1 MGNSQRLPGP
11 SLQEVEGTLLV
22 MLSVQLTTSELTAGK
37 HLMEYRYRYQTFLQ
51 NLIQINISDS
61 QILSFII

>member
-1 MGNSQRLPGP
+1 MGNRQRLPGP
-11 SLQEVEGTLLV
+11 SLQEVEGTLV
-22 MLSVQLTTSELTAGK
+22 MLSIQLTTSELTAGK
-37 HLMEYRYRYQTFLQ
+37 YLMEYRYRYQIFLQ

>member
-11 SLQEVEGTLLV
+11 SLQEVEGTLV

-51 NLIQINISDS
+51 NLIQINISDN
-61 QILSFII
+61 QSFII